1 MKIKLSDSSY
11 SYEEKFGIDFR
22 VKIQGNQKTLNYYYF
37 TGKELKML
45 CSSLEEINN
54 IRENMREEEINDK
67 LTLRNHLSSSFIV
80 YVWIAGDKN
89 TQQAYIGQSSDGL
102 KRIYKHHKQNEI
114 SNLWIFE
121 IPDEHKTTDLLKALE
136 NKIISLFKDN
146 KIKYKNVQEKNNE
159 SQLGSKPKKEAEEFY
174 KIILQINKI
183 FSFNFINVSKELN
196 ISTVEKT
203 EDISKSEEITT
214 NQKPIE
220 AHNNEIVSH
229 KNTETKNEKIT
240 KENVLNK
247 SEKNGDN
254 SYKIKWF
261 LNSVKKSEW
270 TFDYSEL
277 QGYHHLNQKI
287 YLYVIDSSTIIVK
300 KGSYIRDIKSIE
312 NEKSSNKREDW
323 PRLLEIRRKYGIS
336 DEEHILSEDITFK
349 GVKIVDIIRL
359 LTTYIRNYSRVLA
372 HIKNKIG
379 DDLLHLP
386 KNFK

>member
-89 TQQAYIGQSSDGL
+89 TQQAYIGQSTDGL

-247 SEKNGDN
+247 SE
-254 SYKIKWF
+254 
-261 LNSVKKSEW
+261 W

-277 QGYHHLNQKI
+277 QSYHHLNQKI

-312 NEKSSNKREDW
+312 NVKTSGKREDW
-323 PRLLEIRRKYGIS
+323 PRVLEIRRKYGIS
-336 DEEHILSEDITFK
+336 DEEHILSEDITFI

-359 LTTYIRNYSRVLA
+359 LTTYIRKYSRILA

-379 DDLLHLP
+379 DDLLHLS